1 MKKKKKMKLNKIII
15 LNLKMLKKKILYV
28 IAILV
33 AINYF
38 LFNKYDIKKTKF
50 ITSSKKSYDILND
63 FDFKHYCF
71 DKNIAWKWKPLSL
84 IYKNLKDQQDFLKA
98 EFKLLIQGYKR
109 ENNISFFVQNF
120 KNQFDLRSK

>member
-1 MKKKKKMKLNKIII
+1 MIKNKVWF
-15 LNLKMLKKKILYV
+15 L

-33 AINYF
+33 SLNYF
-38 LFNKYDIKKTKF
+38 ILNKYDIKKLKF
-50 ITSSKKSYDILND
+50 ITFTTKSYDVLND

-98 EFKLLIQGYKR
+98 EFGLILQDYNKDK
-109 ENNISFFVQNF
+109 NISFFVQHF
-120 KNQFDLRSK
+120 KNEFDLRSK